1 MTVEINPK
9 SQQYTGKKL
18 KEIRERRNLSQE
30 EVAKNIGISVTYY
43 AGIERGEE
51 NPTYAVL
58 EGICSVLRIKSSEI
72 LPY

>member
-1 MTVEINPK
+1 MI
-9 SQQYTGKKL
+9 KKHNVTID
-18 KEIRERRNLSQE
+18 EVE

-58 EGICSVLRIKSSEI
+58 EGICKVLRIKSSEI